1 MLNGVI
7 AKKLKVLLSYL
18 PVDVGGHSTSFLK
31 LGQYHTRTI

>member
-1 MLNGVI
+1 MLNGVM
-7 AKKLKVLLSYL
+7 AKKLKVLSYL